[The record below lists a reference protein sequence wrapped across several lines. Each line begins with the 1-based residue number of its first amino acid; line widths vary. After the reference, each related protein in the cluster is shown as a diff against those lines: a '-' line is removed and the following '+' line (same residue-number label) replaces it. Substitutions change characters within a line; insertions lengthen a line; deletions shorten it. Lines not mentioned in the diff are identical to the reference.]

1 MMIAFFYHKDQA
13 HLSETTTKKHQKNER
28 TNERTNT
35 TMTVDESTVRARYEA
50 AKQDHVLKYL
60 DKLPQPSKDDL
71 LRQLNDIC
79 VEEISGLLEAALAGG
94 SDGSDHGHQA
104 AITPFSKSVGQY
116 TDPNVESYYSL
127 GVEAIGKG
135 QVAALVLAGGQGTR
149 LGFDGPK
156 GMYNIGLPSG
166 RTLFQLLCERLQRL
180 ETIAATT
187 VATGDERGEKC
198 TIPFYIMT
206 SPINHQQTVE
216 FFKNNSFF
224 GLPESDVKFFQQ
236 GMLPCLTDDGKIIME
251 ASSKVSMA
259 PDG

>member
-1 MMIAFFYHKDQA
+1 
-13 HLSETTTKKHQKNER
+13 
-28 TNERTNT
+28 
-35 TMTVDESTVRARYEA
+35 MTVDESTVRARYEA
-50 AKQDHVLKYL
+50 AKQDHVLKHL
-60 DKLPQPSKDDL
+60 DKLAQPLKDEL
-71 LRQLNDIC
+71 LHQLNDIR

-94 SDGSDHGHQA
+94 STGSDHGHQA
-104 AITPFSKSVGQY
+104 AITPFSKPVGQF
-116 TDPNVESYYSL
+116 TDPNVESYYSS
-127 GVEAIGKG
+127 GMDAIGKG

-166 RTLFQLLCERLQRL
+166 RSLFQLLCERLQRL

-187 VATGDERGEKC
+187 SAAGGDERGEKC

-251 ASSKVSMA
+251 TSSKVSMA